1 MMHFNKN
8 EGSEE
13 ILKTEMDYERSR
25 AQKDGPC
32 GRRMGILMLLG
43 TVGMVISMAIL
54 FVICGDLVKKVTK
67 VENSVSSLNLYLNK
81 STDPVTNGSP
91 EKRLSD
97 IERLMN
103 NLGSSLSSLTSKQDL
118 RRLDEKLISRLNELK
133 AQINTKSSSDKPVCN
148 CKSGWIQY
156 GSSCYLFSSNTFNWM
171 EARDYCKKQGASLLK
186 LDGSDDEWGFLT
198 GTTGTVPHWIGLT
211 DQTTGQWRWTDD
223 TPYTDKNRWG
233 EGQPD
238 DWKEHG
244 LGEGGEDCGHITYRH
259 TLNDAHC
266 SSKYNCICKV

>member
-13 ILKTEMDYERSR
+13 ILKTEMDYERPR
-25 AQKDGPC
+25 PQKDGPC
-32 GRRMGILMLLG
+32 GRWMGILMLLG

-54 FVICGDLVKKVTK
+54 FVMCDDLVKKVTK

-81 STDPVTNGSP
+81 SSDPVTNGSP

-97 IERLMN
+97 IEKLMN

-133 AQINTKSSSDKPVCN
+133 VQINTKSSSGMCQA
-148 CKSGWIQY
+148 GY
-156 GSSCYLFSSNTFNWM
+156 GSSCYLFSSITLNWM

-186 LDGSDDEWGFLT
+186 FDGSDEEWGFLT
-198 GTTGTVPHWIGLT
+198 RTTGTVPHWIGLT

-223 TPYTDKNRWG
+223 TPYTDKNRWDV
-233 EGQPD
+233 GQPD

-244 LGEGGEDCGHITYRH
+244 LGEEGEDCGHITLRQ